1 MILKRLKNK
10 KTATRRGSRFFAPY
24 GLASAVVVATTATAI
39 IIVVGTV
46 VTTAAEKDDDEDYN
60 PRAVIVTKATHL
72 RKPPSFVFITY
83 YAKSRVG
90 VTKRK
95 RLII

>member
-1 MILKRLKNK
+1 MLV
-10 KTATRRGSRFFAPY
+10 FAPY
-24 GLASAVVVATTATAI
+24 GLAAAVIIATATIAARI
-39 IIVVGTV
+39 A
-46 VTTAAEKDDDEDYN
+46 VTATAAEKDDDEDYN

-83 YAKSRVG
+83 YAKNRVG

-95 RLII
+95 RLIIKKFKIQKNV